1 MRTRPPS
8 EFWLCYRPFDDDSIP
23 TALVDRAR
31 AAVVVDTAARARA
44 AGFERVRI
52 FSTVDLAEQEW
63 LHGRDAL
70 VGAEL
75 VRTAARQ
82 SIGGI
87 VSKAATGAPG
97 AVCYAGSGMPAM
109 TVEDWSLVLER
120 IRSGVATA
128 NRVFSCDWLGVP
140 DGRLLASV
148 ARERVDNRFAQ
159 RVRANS
165 ETEFESSPR
174 SARSLLDVDTPADL
188 IVLKT
193 VARVNSLDLG
203 ESLRAEL
210 NGQRELDDGVRKA
223 VKVFETMTRPTKQL
237 FVTGRV
243 SGSDWAVVDR
253 DTSCRVRVLS
263 EERGL
268 RTRGGQ
274 AQSWL
279 ASMYEQSGQ
288 QRFVETLTSMG
299 DAVIWDTRPFL
310 AHLGRGLS
318 RADRFAADM
327 GLWTLIEDE
336 WLRELTLDLW
346 EAPVLTGGHSLVSG
360 GLLAAIDAAWTRR
373 ELSG

>member
-1 MRTRPPS
+1 MSSSPPS

-23 TALVDRAR
+23 TELVDRAR
-31 AAVVVDTAARARA
+31 AAVVIDTAARAQT
-44 AGFERVRI
+44 AGFERIKV
-52 FSTVDLAEQEW
+52 FSTTDIEGLDDVEF
-63 LHGRDAL
+63 
-70 VGAEL
+70 
-75 VRTAARQ
+75 VRTRARQ

-87 VSKAATGAPG
+87 ISNAAAESRGP
-97 AVCYAGSGMPAM
+97 VCYAGSGMPAM
-109 TVEDWSLVLER
+109 TIEYWSLVLER
-120 IRSGVATA
+120 ITSGVATA
-128 NRVFSCDWLGVP
+128 NRIFSCDWLGVP
-140 DGRLLASV
+140 DGRMLTNM

-159 RVRANS
+159 LVRS
-165 ETEFESSPR
+165 RGETEIQSFPR
-174 SARSLLDVDTPADL
+174 TARSLFDVDTPADL

-193 VARVNSLDLG
+193 AARVNSLDLG

-210 NGQRELDDGVRKA
+210 TGQRELDDGVRKA
-223 VKVFETMTRPTKQL
+223 IKVFETMTRPTKEL

-263 EERGL
+263 EERGM

-274 AQSWL
+274 ATSWL
-279 ASMYEQSGQ
+279 ASMYEQAGQ
-288 QRFVETLTSMG
+288 RRFIETLKSMG

-310 AHLGRGLS
+310 AHLGQGLS

-327 GLWTLIEDE
+327 GLWELIEDE
-336 WLRELTLDLW
+336 WLRELTIDLW
-346 EAPVLTGGHSLVSG
+346 DAPVLTGGHSLVSG